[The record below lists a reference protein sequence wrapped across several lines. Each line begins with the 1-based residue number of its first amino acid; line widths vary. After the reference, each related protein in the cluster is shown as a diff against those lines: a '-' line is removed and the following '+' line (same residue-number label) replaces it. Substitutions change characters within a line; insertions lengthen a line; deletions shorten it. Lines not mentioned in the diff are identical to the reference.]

1 MKKLKKKEN
10 HDSKIGMITSSD
22 QASAGH
28 SKYYFLKVNIKEYYH
43 AKFQRAGTFMKYLM
57 FRLSNLMNLAEL
69 VVNELTKSIS
79 KNIYQYSFFHPIYIT
94 YN

>member
-1 MKKLKKKEN
+1 MT
-10 HDSKIGMITSSD
+10 HKIGMTASLD
-22 QASAGH
+22 QAPAGH
-28 SKYYFLKVNIKEYYH
+28 NKYYFLKVNIKEYYH

-69 VVNELTKSIS
+69 VVNELTKSIF
-79 KNIYQYSFFHPIYIT
+79 KNIYQHSFFYPIYLT